1 MKKNKRYKI
10 RKRSIKYKKIKL
22 NTTNLNGYII
32 KPKNKINYDGVSV
45 KSMVI
50 INIDLIRTLLKK
62 KIKKKL
68 DLYLQFLINVLD
80 EEDTDPGHLM
90 FALND
95 LDRYRRTVINNYQK
109 YLEKKYMKIL
119 IDKMDLLEQELKSK
133 ISVEV
138 KDMLHEQLELDIEPK
153 RSKSR

>member
-32 KPKNKINYDGVSV
+32 KPKNKINYDGISV

-50 INIDLIRTLLKK
+50 INIELIRTLLKK

-68 DLYLQFLINVLD
+68 DLYLQFLISVLD